1 MVDILLQQ
9 FQVDIKPNPTM
20 NDIEFIFEI
29 ETEAGSFEVP
39 MYFSAHE
46 WFDDDSGDIPAVH
59 YTDIGFDERQ
69 KTIIHDLI
77 GQLGFE
83 YDGGLLSAM
92 QKAADWWESHNA

>member
-1 MVDILLQQ
+1 
-9 FQVDIKPNPTM
+9 M
-20 NDIEFIFEI
+20 NDIEFVFEI

-39 MYFSAHE
+39 MSFSASE

-59 YTDIGFDERQ
+59 YTDIGFDQRQ

-77 GQLGFE
+77 GQVGTE
-83 YDGGLLSAM
+83 HDGGLLSEM

>member
-1 MVDILLQQ
+1 
-9 FQVDIKPNPTM
+9 M

-39 MYFSAHE
+39 MYFSAQD
-46 WFDDDSGDIPAVH
+46 WFNDDSGDIPAVH
-59 YTDIGFDERQ
+59 YTNIGFDQRQ

-77 GQLGFE
+77 GQVGTE
-83 YDGGLLSAM
+83 HDGGLLSEM

>member
-1 MVDILLQQ
+1 M
-9 FQVDIKPNPTM
+9 TM

-29 ETEAGSFEVP
+29 EDEAGSFEVP
-39 MYFSAHE
+39 MHFSAHD

-59 YTDIGFDERQ
+59 YTDTGFDQHQ

-77 GQLGFE
+77 GQVGTE
-83 YDGGLLSAM
+83 HDGGLLSEM

>member
-1 MVDILLQQ
+1 M
-9 FQVDIKPNPTM
+9 TM

-29 ETEAGSFEVP
+29 EDEAGSFEVP
-39 MYFSAHE
+39 MSFSASD

-59 YTDIGFDERQ
+59 YTDIGFDQRQ

-77 GQLGFE
+77 GQVGTE
-83 YDGGLLSAM
+83 HDGGLLSEM

>member
-1 MVDILLQQ
+1 
-9 FQVDIKPNPTM
+9 M
-20 NDIEFIFEI
+20 NDIEFVFEI
-29 ETEAGSFEVP
+29 EDEAGSFEVP

-59 YTDIGFDERQ
+59 YTDTGFDQHQ

-77 GQLGFE
+77 GQVGTE
-83 YDGGLLSAM
+83 HDGGLLSEM

>member
-1 MVDILLQQ
+1 M
-9 FQVDIKPNPTM
+9 TM
-20 NDIEFIFEI
+20 NDIEFVFEI
-29 ETEAGSFEVP
+29 EDEAGSFEVP

-46 WFDDDSGDIPAVH
+46 WFDDDSGDIPEIH

-77 GQLGFE
+77 GQVGTE
-83 YDGGLLSAM
+83 HDGGLLSAM

>member
-1 MVDILLQQ
+1 
-9 FQVDIKPNPTM
+9 M

-39 MYFSAHE
+39 MSFSASD

-59 YTDIGFDERQ
+59 YTDIGFDQRQ

-77 GQLGFE
+77 GQVGTE
-83 YDGGLLSAM
+83 HDGGLLSAM